1 MPINGPASLA
11 AYHQRELDKER
22 KPMAT
27 ATSFDT
33 EKMDPE
39 TAVVASAR
47 VASILNQQ
55 PATAS
60 SPTPISQ
67 STDTAAPKKTR
78 TTVASLLKK
87 YQEREKELDTDI
99 MKNSVIIASYEK
111 RGEEFKFKK
120 SVLQEL
126 IAEINADTD

>member
-39 TAVVASAR
+39 TAAAASAR
-47 VASILNQQ
+47 VANILNQQ
-55 PATAS
+55 PTTAS
-60 SPTPISQ
+60 TPVPISQ
-67 STDTAAPKKTR
+67 AADTAAPKKTR
-78 TTVASLLKK
+78 TTVAKILQK
-87 YQEREKELDTDI
+87 YQEREAGFDTEVAKLDA
-99 MKNSVIIASYEK
+99 IIASYEK
-111 RGEEFKFKK
+111 RREELRFKK